1 MDGVWFTSE
10 AICESK
16 GTDYQT
22 QRGELIETSK
32 IQNIL
37 HEISKGGLETTTQA
51 SQMIWPYRHSCRAV

>member
-1 MDGVWFTSE
+1 MFRILKVMDGVWFTSE

-16 GTDYQT
+16 VTYYKT
-22 QRGELIETSK
+22 KWGEMIETSK

-51 SQMIWPYRHSCRAV
+51 S